1 MFSDNHKISLRQLQ
15 AMLLLYFL
23 GTSSLFLP
31 AEMAAESG
39 RACYLSMLFGGLLAA
54 VFSLVLTEL
63 IRRVPAWTGIEWMRD
78 LCGQKL
84 GTILSFGFVGK
95 LLVDAILEVRIF
107 CEILQRT
114 MLSTIPLVVLMG
126 ALLLLCAFGMCRG
139 IEGQARTAEILFFF
153 VFPPLILLLI
163 GVAFTV
169 KQAYFLPFA
178 LPDFHDLRRG
188 AAMVQPL
195 FQAML
200 FLLFIPPFLQK
211 PQKTKKRVFGVCLF
225 TTLLLTAITFLC
237 LTIYGVDAL
246 THKIFPTLQMTER
259 VSISGIFLGRQ
270 DIFLLWFWMVSAFLY
285 LTGALFFCSVSLS
298 HIFPKTEPKQRYWVL
313 LLLPVVFIGAILPQD
328 METAYH
334 FRNLIQPFVSAVYLG
349 LFPVLFLC
357 KAIWKERREKRA

>member
-1 MFSDNHKISLRQLQ
+1 MFSDNRKISLRQLQ
-15 AMLLLYFL
+15 ALLLLSFL

-39 RACYLSMLFGGLLAA
+39 RACYLSMLFGGLLAT

-63 IRRVPAWTGIEWMRD
+63 IRRVPAWTGVEWMRD

-95 LLVDAILEVRIF
+95 LLTDAILEVRIF
-107 CEILQRT
+107 SEILQRT
-114 MLSTIPLVVLMG
+114 MLSAIPLVVLM
-126 ALLLLCAFGMCRG
+126 AVLLLLCAFGMCHG
-139 IEGQARTAEILFFF
+139 IEGQARAAEILFFF
-153 VFPPLILLLI
+153 VFPPLLLLLAC
-163 GVAFTV
+163 VACTI

-178 LPDFHDLRRG
+178 LPDVRDLRRG

-195 FQAML
+195 FQSML

-211 PQKTKKRVFGVCLF
+211 PQKARKSVFGVSLF

-237 LTIYGVDAL
+237 LSVYGADVLAR
-246 THKIFPTLQMTER
+246 KIFPTLQITER

-270 DIFLLWFWMVSAFLY
+270 DILLLWFWMVSAFLY
-285 LTGALFFCSVSLS
+285 LTGTLFFSSVCLS
-298 HIFPKTEPKQRYWVL
+298 RMYPKTKPKQKYWVL
-313 LLLPVVFIGAILPQD
+313 LLLPLIWICAILPQD
-328 METAYH
+328 LETAYH

-357 KAIWKERREKRA
+357 RAIFGKRRESDA